1 MSTQPRLDGCFAA
14 TLLLASFGFL
24 SNAGAQQNAQVQ
36 ERYFGAKY
44 CAGCHEKGPGG
55 AFTDQIVLL
64 NEFTTWANKDRHN
77 NSLSRLK
84 VDHKERC
91 AQMDAILKWPKPVTE
106 DARCLSCHAVS
117 VDGAVIA
124 GQTFDANEGVTC
136 TACHGSE
143 KSIPG
148 QSSWVTAHIVGQA
161 NEDQWR
167 KLPTD
172 KKTATGFKNLRDPVE
187 RSKLCL
193 SCHVGNVAEGK
204 VITHEMYA
212 AGHPP
217 LPSIEIATFSEQQP
231 RHYRLGREQK
241 DPVAVKYVGFESGE
255 LEETKI
261 ALIGAI
267 MNLRENMALTSAL
280 VDKPAD
286 HDKNMKAWPE
296 IARFDCAACHHEL
309 KRPSWRQE
317 RGYQVSPGRILPPL
331 WPEALVSAAVAVT
344 TSTPE
349 EFKKVA
355 EEYKALVTK
364 LYEAYDARQFGDPAK
379 IKAAASA
386 IVAWSDGLLAKATKL
401 KYDEVTAKKIL
412 ESLIS
417 TALSGQL
424 DYDAARQVA
433 WAFRKVYHEYNEVV
447 PAAKKT
453 IKVSP
458 LDKLKV
464 DPLVTKL
471 SSSLSLD
478 VRTDK
483 NGRATGIIENLAER
497 MRSMNDYDPAS
508 FQATFEELGGKLKL
522 IARK

>member
-1 MSTQPRLDGCFAA
+1 MSNRPRLDGCFAA
-14 TLLLASFGFL
+14 TLLLAGLGITST
-24 SNAGAQQNAQVQ
+24 AGAQQGAPVQ

-64 NEFTTWANKDRHN
+64 NEFNTWVNKDRHN

-84 VDHKERC
+84 VDHKDRC
-91 AQMDAILKWPKPVTE
+91 AKMDAILKWPKTVTE
-106 DARCLSCHAVS
+106 DRRCLTCHAVS
-117 VDGAVIA
+117 VEGAVIA

-148 QSSWVTAHIVGQA
+148 QGSWVTAHIVGQA

-167 KLPTD
+167 KLSVD
-172 KKTATGFKNLRDPVE
+172 KKVATGFKNLRDPVE
-187 RSKLCL
+187 RSKMCL
-193 SCHVGNVAEGK
+193 SCHVGNAAEGK

-212 AGHPP
+212 AGHPA
-217 LPSIEIATFSEQQP
+217 LPSIEISTFSEQQP

-241 DPVAVKYVGFESGE
+241 DPVAAKYVGFESGE

-261 ALIGAI
+261 ALVGAI
-267 MNLRENMALTSAL
+267 MNLRENMALTASL
-280 VDKPAD
+280 VDMPAD
-286 HDKNMKAWPE
+286 HDAKAKAWPE

-344 TSTPE
+344 TSGPD

-355 EEYKALVTK
+355 EEYKSLVTK
-364 LYEAYDARQFGDPAK
+364 LYDAYDARQFGDPVK

-401 KYDEVTAKKIL
+401 KYDDATAHKIL
-412 ESLIS
+412 GALIQ
-417 TALSGQL
+417 TGMSGQL

-433 WAFRKVYHEYNEVV
+433 WAFRKVYREYNEVV
-447 PAAKKT
+447 PAVRKS

-458 LDKLKV
+458 LDKLKI
-464 DPLVTKL
+464 DPLMNKL
-471 SSSLSLD
+471 TTSLSLD

-497 MRSMNDYDPAS
+497 MRSMNDYDPAA
-508 FQATFEELGGKLKL
+508 FQATLEELGGKLKL
-522 IARK
+522 VPKK